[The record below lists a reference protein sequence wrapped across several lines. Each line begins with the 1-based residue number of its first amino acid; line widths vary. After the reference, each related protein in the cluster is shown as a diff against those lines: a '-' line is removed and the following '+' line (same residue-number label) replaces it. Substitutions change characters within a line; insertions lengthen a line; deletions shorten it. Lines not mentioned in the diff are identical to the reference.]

1 MAIHPR
7 TIYTK
12 TPKGVMEAKKLDR
25 ASGKLFVTVDG
36 KSTVTDLAKKSGI
49 EDKELEAL
57 LEKLTTDGYI
67 RVFSSPEPP
76 AAPAPAR
83 RLPSRGRRPESPGRR
98 RLPQP

>member
-49 EDKELEAL
+49 EDKELE
-57 LEKLTTDGYI
+57 G
-67 RVFSSPEPP
+67 
-76 AAPAPAR
+76 
-83 RLPSRGRRPESPGRR
+83 
-98 RLPQP
+98 